1 MLSWRCLLAGWGAV
15 AYGAPAIPSAI
26 NSQMAS
32 PLAYEQPSLNKAW
45 EGLLL
50 HVPTIVVIW
59 LVSVVLSVV
68 GFGVSLLI
76 SVIGAAIAGQ
86 GASSDAVAG
95 GIALLSQ
102 LGQLPFG
109 ILASLVGVLF
119 VAVPAM
125 YYASGETITA
135 SAAFQSLMRRPWRY
149 FLAGLLFSV
158 VTAIGFILCI
168 LPGIAVSLV
177 APVFVNLVF
186 NTDRSIGEAFSASFQ
201 AVYRSPQGFTF
212 IGIQILAWIVVVLF
226 SVCTCGVGALVAV
239 PMANFF
245 IQNAA
250 YHRGVIS

>member
-1 MLSWRCLLAGWGAV
+1 
-15 AYGAPAIPSAI
+15 
-26 NSQMAS
+26 
-32 PLAYEQPSLNKAW
+32 
-45 EGLLL
+45 
-50 HVPTIVVIW
+50 
-59 LVSVVLSVV
+59 
-68 GFGVSLLI
+68 
-76 SVIGAAIAGQ
+76 
-86 GASSDAVAG
+86 
-95 GIALLSQ
+95 
-102 LGQLPFG
+102 
-109 ILASLVGVLF
+109 
-119 VAVPAM
+119 
-125 YYASGETITA
+125 
-135 SAAFQSLMRRPWRY
+135 MRRPWRY

-201 AVYRSPQGFTF
+201 AVYRSSQGFTF

-226 SVCTCGVGALVAV
+226 SVCTCGLGALVAV